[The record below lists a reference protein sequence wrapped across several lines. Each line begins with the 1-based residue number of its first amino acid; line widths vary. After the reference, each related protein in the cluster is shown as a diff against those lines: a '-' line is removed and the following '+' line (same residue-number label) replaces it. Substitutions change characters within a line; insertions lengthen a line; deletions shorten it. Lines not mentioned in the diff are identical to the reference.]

1 MRGPSC
7 AIAESAHQLL
17 EGTADGRCRNLH
29 DCFLHGVSLRP
40 TAPCFGSRVRE
51 NGKVSTY
58 EWQTYQQIRSRVDHA
73 ACGIWKHDLVP
84 MSSDGKR
91 FFGFFLK
98 NCRDWCVTSLAC
110 YKTGVVV
117 VPMYDTLGPETVE
130 YIQGQT
136 TTTTVLCSAAELP
149 SLIKKCPFQTVVVT
163 GFVPKDLL
171 QKARSCPNFKLLVYS
186 QLEAVGKANVSILP
200 SLPSAKPDDLAL
212 LCYTSGTTGD
222 PKGAMLS
229 HKNILSAIGNAAY
242 TKWAIF
248 STDGSGVQDVHI
260 SYLPLAH
267 VFETVVINFCLYASA
282 AVGFYQGD
290 TLKLLDDL
298 QALRPTV
305 FVSVPRLYNRFYDKI
320 VGGANAKGGIAAA
333 LFNRALKTKL
343 EVLQSTGSVTH
354 PLWDALVFGKVQK
367 SLGLDRCDKM
377 LCGSA
382 PIAASVKDFLRVA
395 LGVQFVEGYGL
406 SETAAATTICHPQD
420 VSNYHVGMPVLCAEL
435 KLEDVS
441 EMGYASSKSPPS
453 GEVCV
458 RGPCVFM
465 GYYKMP
471 DKTAEAIDA
480 DGWFHTGDIGCWTET
495 GCLRILDRKKNI
507 FKLAQGEYVAAEKIE
522 TVLMR
527 CPLVAQIFVYGD
539 SLQAYLVGVVVPDAD
554 EVASWAKKEGLGST
568 KVADLVGGADSAA
581 KLKAAIF
588 GEINAAAK
596 AAKLA
601 GFEMVKKLHV
611 EPELWSVDNGMLT
624 PTFKTKRPDLKKR
637 YQKEIDA
644 MYAEGIAPGKSKL

>member
-1 MRGPSC
+1 MSADPDKLVATSPFGFNRGFSVAVGKKGEGP
-7 AIAESAHQLL
+7 IVRNAESAHQLL

-58 EWQTYQQIRSRVDHA
+58 EWQTYQQIRSRVDHV

-229 HKNILSAIGNAAY
+229 HKNILSAIGNAA
-242 TKWAIF
+242 TP
-248 STDGSGVQDVHI
+248 SGP
-260 SYLPLAH
+260 S
-267 VFETVVINFCLYASA
+267 
-282 AVGFYQGD
+282 
-290 TLKLLDDL
+290 
-298 QALRPTV
+298 
-305 FVSVPRLYNRFYDKI
+305 
-320 VGGANAKGGIAAA
+320 
-333 LFNRALKTKL
+333 
-343 EVLQSTGSVTH
+343 
-354 PLWDALVFGKVQK
+354 
-367 SLGLDRCDKM
+367 
-377 LCGSA
+377 
-382 PIAASVKDFLRVA
+382 
-395 LGVQFVEGYGL
+395 
-406 SETAAATTICHPQD
+406 
-420 VSNYHVGMPVLCAEL
+420 
-435 KLEDVS
+435 
-441 EMGYASSKSPPS
+441 SPP
-453 GEVCV
+453 
-458 RGPCVFM
+458 
-465 GYYKMP
+465 
-471 DKTAEAIDA
+471 TAPACR
-480 DGWFHTGDIGCWTET
+480 TCTSRT
-495 GCLRILDRKKNI
+495 C
-507 FKLAQGEYVAAEKIE
+507 
-522 TVLMR
+522 
-527 CPLVAQIFVYGD
+527 C
-539 SLQAYLVGVVVPDAD
+539 S
-554 EVASWAKKEGLGST
+554 
-568 KVADLVGGADSAA
+568 
-581 KLKAAIF
+581 
-588 GEINAAAK
+588 
-596 AAKLA
+596 
-601 GFEMVKKLHV
+601 
-611 EPELWSVDNGMLT
+611 
-624 PTFKTKRPDLKKR
+624 PTSSRR
-637 YQKEIDA
+637 
-644 MYAEGIAPGKSKL
+644 S